1 MSCLLTMCLGKLF
14 MPKTQVFENNEENED
29 TPSLYD
35 DIRDTVVFKLKV
47 AKQSRNLK
55 AEMKTR
61 ELERQKRREKI
72 NKIAIA
78 K

>member
-1 MSCLLTMCLGKLF
+1 
-14 MPKTQVFENNEENED
+14 MPKMQVFENNEENED

-35 DIRDTVVFKLKV
+35 DIHDTAVFKLKV
-47 AKQSRNLK
+47 AKKSRNLK
-55 AEMKTR
+55 ADMKTR

-72 NKIAIA
+72 NKLAIS